1 MAVEITNRTR
11 RALKVSLI
19 TKAVET
25 TLRFGKI
32 KGDVSVVIV
41 GDTTIRGLNKIYRKK
56 DKITDILSFREAEA
70 PMPMR
75 GFVGELIVDY
85 AQIKRQSVQFKHS
98 VSWEL
103 AFIVI
108 HGTLHLIGYE
118 DDTERGRVLMEKLG
132 YQLIKKLFA
141 NTYV

>member
-11 RALKVSLI
+11 SALKTSLI
-19 TKAVET
+19 TKAVEV

-41 GDTTIRGLNKIYRKK
+41 GDATIRRLNKIYIKK
-56 DKITDILSFREAEA
+56 DKVTDILSFREAEA
-70 PMPMR
+70 EMPAS
-75 GFVGELIVDY
+75 GFVGELIIDSL
-85 AQIKRQSVQFKHS
+85 QIKRQALRFKHS
-98 VSWEL
+98 FDWEM

-118 DDTERGRVLMEKLG
+118 DKTERGRIVMETLG
-132 YQLIKKLFA
+132 YQLIKKI
-141 NTYV
+141 VR

>member
-11 RALKVSLI
+11 RALKASLI

-41 GDTTIRGLNKIYRKK
+41 GDATIRRLNKIYRKK
-56 DKITDILSFREAEA
+56 DKVTDVLSFREAEA
-70 PMPMR
+70 EMPMR
-75 GFVGELIVDY
+75 GFVGELIIDSL
-85 AQIKRQSVQFKHS
+85 QIERQAIKFKHS

-132 YQLIKKLFA
+132 YQLIKKI
-141 NTYV
+141 VR